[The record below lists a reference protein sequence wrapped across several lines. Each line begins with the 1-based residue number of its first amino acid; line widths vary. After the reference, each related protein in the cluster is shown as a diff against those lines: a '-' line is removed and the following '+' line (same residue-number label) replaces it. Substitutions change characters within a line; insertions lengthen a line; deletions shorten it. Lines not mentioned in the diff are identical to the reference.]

1 MSQECY
7 DKLVAELRNLITVER
22 RAHGRLLSKIRYK
35 QRILANARVLDTAQ
49 RSGDT
54 VQLLCKVEITN
65 LKTNKTATYTI
76 ASPHE
81 ANIREGKVSMKSPI
95 GQALM
100 NHKIGDVVE
109 VKVPAGVVKLRIE
122 SIGL

>member
-1 MSQECY
+1 
-7 DKLVAELRNLITVER
+7 
-22 RAHGRLLSKIRYK
+22 
-35 QRILANARVLDTAQ
+35 
-49 RSGDT
+49 
-54 VQLLCKVEITN
+54 
-65 LKTNKTATYTI
+65 
-76 ASPHE
+76 
-81 ANIREGKVSMKSPI
+81 MKSPI